1 MNYKKTSLY
10 EEHEK
15 LSAKIVPFAG
25 FLMPVSYKEGLV
37 GEYKA
42 VRNSVGMFDVSH
54 MGKISLEGE
63 NISKLLNYVT
73 VNNVDNLNDGD
84 AQYNMFCNHE
94 GNVIDD
100 IIVYRHSKNH
110 FFLIINASNID
121 KDYDWLMS
129 FNKDFNL
136 KIKNQS
142 NDFSIIALQGKDSR
156 KVVKEIFSI
165 DLKHIQFYTFETY
178 NIFDN
183 DVIISRTGY
192 TGELGFEL
200 IANHKVIIEIW
211 KKLVEKN
218 VQPCGLASRDVLR
231 IEMKYCLYGNDLTDS
246 INPIQ
251 AGLKWVVYLT
261 KKNFI
266 GKKHLENELENVT
279 KRLICFEMVE
289 KSIPRKNYEVYDDE
303 EKIGVVSSGTFSI
316 SLNKGIGMAFINSK
330 SLNNKNINIK
340 IRNKMYKAIVIKP
353 PFIKNNSLHS

>member
-37 GEYKA
+37 SEYKA

-84 AQYNMFCNHE
+84 AQYNMFCDYK

-100 IIVYRHSKNH
+100 IIVYRQSKSH
-110 FFLIINASNID
+110 FFLIVNASNID
-121 KDYDWLMS
+121 KDYDWLES
-129 FNKDFNL
+129 FNKDANL

-156 KVVKEIFSI
+156 KAMKEIFSI
-165 DLKHIQFYTFETY
+165 DLKHMKFYTFETY

-183 DVIISRTGY
+183 DVIVSRTGY

-200 IANHKVIIEIW
+200 IASHKVIIEIW
-211 KKLVEKN
+211 KKLIEKN

-251 AGLKWVVYLT
+251 AGLKWVVDLT

-266 GKKHLENELENVT
+266 GKKHLENELENIT
-279 KRLICFEMVE
+279 KRLICFEMLE
-289 KSIPRKNYEVYDDE
+289 KSIPRKDYEVYHDE
-303 EKIGVVSSGTFSI
+303 EKIGIVSSGTFSS

-330 SLNNKNINIK
+330 SLNKKNINIK
-340 IRNKMYKAIVIKP
+340 IRNKMYKARVVKP

>member
-37 GEYKA
+37 SEYKA

-84 AQYNMFCNHE
+84 AQYNMFCDYK

-100 IIVYRHSKNH
+100 IIVYRQSKSH
-110 FFLIINASNID
+110 FFLIVNASNID
-121 KDYDWLMS
+121 KDYDWLES
-129 FNKDFNL
+129 FNKDANL

-156 KVVKEIFSI
+156 KAMKEIFSI
-165 DLKHIQFYTFETY
+165 DLKHMKFYTFETY

-183 DVIISRTGY
+183 DVIVSRTGY

-200 IANHKVIIEIW
+200 IASHKVIIEIW
-211 KKLVEKN
+211 KKLIEKN

-251 AGLKWVVYLT
+251 AGLKWVVDLT

-289 KSIPRKNYEVYDDE
+289 KSIPRKNYEVYHDE
-303 EKIGVVSSGTFSI
+303 EKIGIVSSGTFSS

-340 IRNKMYKAIVIKP
+340 IRNKMYKARVVKP

>member
-54 MGKISLEGE
+54 MGKISLEGK

-73 VNNVDNLNDGD
+73 VNNVNNLNDGD
-84 AQYNMFCNHE
+84 AQYNMFCDYK

-100 IIVYRHSKNH
+100 IIVYRQSKSH
-110 FFLIINASNID
+110 FFLIVNASNID
-121 KDYDWLMS
+121 KDYDWLVS
-129 FNKDFNL
+129 FNKDANL

-156 KVVKEIFSI
+156 KAMKEIFSI
-165 DLKHIQFYTFETY
+165 DLKHMKFYTFETY

-183 DVIISRTGY
+183 DVIVSRTGY

-200 IANHKVIIEIW
+200 IASHKVIIEIW
-211 KKLVEKN
+211 KKLIEKN

-251 AGLKWVVYLT
+251 AGLKWVVDLT

-266 GKKHLENELENVT
+266 GKKYLENELENVT

-289 KSIPRKNYEVYDDE
+289 KSIPRKNYEVYHDE
-303 EKIGVVSSGTFSI
+303 EKIGIVSSGTFSS

-340 IRNKMYKAIVIKP
+340 IRNKMYKARVVKP
-353 PFIKNNSLHS
+353 PFIKDNSLHS

>member
-25 FLMPVSYKEGLV
+25 FLMPVSYKAGLV

-84 AQYNMFCNHE
+84 AQYNMFCDYK

-100 IIVYRHSKNH
+100 IIVYRQSKSH
-110 FFLIINASNID
+110 FFLIVNASNID
-121 KDYDWLMS
+121 KDYDWLES
-129 FNKDFNL
+129 FNKDANL

-156 KVVKEIFSI
+156 KAMKEIFSI
-165 DLKHIQFYTFETY
+165 DLKHMKFYTFETY

-183 DVIISRTGY
+183 DVIVSRTGY

-211 KKLVEKN
+211 KKLIEKN

-251 AGLKWVVYLT
+251 AGLKWVVDLT

-266 GKKHLENELENVT
+266 GKKYLENELENVT
-279 KRLICFEMVE
+279 QRLICFEMVE
-289 KSIPRKNYEVYDDE
+289 KSIPRKNYEVYHDE
-303 EKIGVVSSGTFSI
+303 EKIGIVSSGTFST

-340 IRNKMYKAIVIKP
+340 IRNKMYKARVVKP
-353 PFIKNNSLHS
+353 PFIKDNSLHS